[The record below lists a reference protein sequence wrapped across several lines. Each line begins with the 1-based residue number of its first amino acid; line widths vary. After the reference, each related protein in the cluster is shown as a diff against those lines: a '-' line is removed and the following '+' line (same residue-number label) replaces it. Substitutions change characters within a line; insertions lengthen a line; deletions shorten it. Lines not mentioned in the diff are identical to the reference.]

1 MKKHLLWFYILL
13 VSWGKMCVVQAQTLR
28 YGNEWIRFQQPYF
41 KFPIAQNGIYR
52 LDYKVLLEAG
62 LPLDTLQARYL
73 QVFHHGQE
81 MALYKT
87 TEGVLK
93 EDDFLEFYAKKRDG
107 TSDSLLYS
115 PPSAMPHPYY
125 SLFSD
130 TTYYF
135 LTVGN
140 EIGKK
145 IKQTPLNPNHA
156 RKPEPYHLAT
166 ERFLYTD
173 EFSFN
178 TFTGPVPTYQ
188 LSSLDKGEG
197 MTGVRRKGDTT
208 YVQRFELSDF
218 VPALDQKITVDF
230 ILNGRTF
237 LARQLTVG
245 ITNELQQTA
254 VDTFSLTGFEHQQK
268 RVSLPILGVV
278 QELSFTTRSTSSN
291 KADAYSLSLLEI
303 TYPQKWIYNGQ
314 EKIFYTRPNPADTS
328 WVIGEGDSQK
338 IRAFY
343 DITDETHPRQIP
355 YQSYG
360 SGWSALIPSTQ
371 LPRRLLMTDKILSVG
386 ALTPVKFE
394 EIKAKNADY
403 VMVYHP
409 RLKQAASAYESYRKS
424 REGGGY
430 NTLLLN
436 IHDLYNQ
443 FSFGEHSPLAIR
455 RMADYVLQS
464 SVVEPYLLLLGKA
477 YSAFDVRSRLE
488 QLDLI
493 PTIGYPASDPLL
505 TSGIDG
511 AVAEV
516 PAFLTGRIPATTNE
530 QLNDYLQKLKHYE
543 EAPFELWRKK
553 ILHLSGGSNSYEI
566 GRLKTKLKTL
576 QGIAEGAYVGAQVRA
591 LAKQQLEYIEAA
603 PVVQDVNEGVG
614 FMSFLGH
621 SSVNTTD
628 FNVGDISDKS
638 RGYAE
643 NQRYPILFFN
653 GCSYA
658 NVFRNASSQAMDWLF
673 TPQKGAIAV
682 VGQSHQNDLSAI
694 EKYMEVF
701 YKLQFQH
708 PDFYAQSLGKIL
720 KQAAEHISKN
730 NPTFVD
736 RVNLQEMLILGDPA
750 VRAFEIKK
758 PDYQLQKVFVE
769 SNNPNQSLAV
779 AVTWRV
785 GVVVSNVGKHDP
797 SLSQKYT
804 LTIKGL
810 GIYEFVLTPT
820 ANVDTL
826 YLEIKNEKNSP
837 KLECW
842 IDSKNQ
848 IEELNEQN
856 NVYVLSL
863 NPEILQSE
871 SMYPPNSIGDG
882 IRPLVDITLNDSPI
896 SDGATVIRGSV
907 FHFRVYDNRPL
918 FSSTDTAKVV
928 VEIRQKCNQCVFQ
941 KQWLYLD
948 FFSKNNHA
956 QWSMPVTLLA
966 GEYEMRLQAF
976 DLEGNQAFVIPLILS
991 FSILDAPSQ
1000 TQVKTYPNPFENYV
1014 IFNITNPSTK
1024 KYDNAIIQIF
1034 SQEGR
1039 LLSEENKSLLYPSN
1053 IIYWEVP
1060 LNTPDLMYYRV
1071 LLQNKEK
1078 EEIFTGK
1085 LIRR

>member
-1 MKKHLLWFYILL
+1 MPKHLLLFYILFASL
-13 VSWGKMCVVQAQTLR
+13 GERGAIHAQTLR

-41 KFPIAQNGIYR
+41 KFPIAQNGIYH
-52 LDYKVLLEAG
+52 LDYKVLLESG
-62 LPLDTLQARYL
+62 LPLDTLQAKYL

-81 MALYKT
+81 IALYKT
-87 TEGVLK
+87 TQGLLK
-93 EDDFLEFYAKKRDG
+93 EGDFLEFYAKKRDG

-145 IKQTPLNPNHA
+145 IKQTSFNPNHA
-156 RKPEPYHLAT
+156 HKPEPYHRAR

-197 MTGVRRKGDTT
+197 MTGVRRKSDTT

-230 ILNGRTF
+230 ILNGRSF

-245 ITNELQQTA
+245 ITNEVQQSA

-268 RVSLPILGVV
+268 KFALSIWGTVK
-278 QELSFTTRSTSSN
+278 ELNFTTHSTSSN

-314 EKIFYTRPNPADTS
+314 EKIFHTRPNPTDTS
-328 WVIGEGDSQK
+328 WVIGEGNSQQ

-343 DITDETHPRQIP
+343 DITDENNPRQIP

-403 VMVYHP
+403 IMVYHP
-409 RLKQAASAYESYRKS
+409 RLKQAANAYEAYRKS
-424 REGGGY
+424 KEGGGY
-430 NTLLLN
+430 KTLLLN
-436 IHDLYNQ
+436 IYDLYNQ
-443 FSFGEHSPLAIR
+443 FNFGEHSPLAIR
-455 RMADYVLQS
+455 RMADFVLQFS
-464 SVVEPYLLLLGKA
+464 GAEPYLLLLGKA
-477 YSAFDVRSRLE
+477 YSAFDVRSRLD
-488 QLDLI
+488 QLDLV
-493 PTIGYPASDPLL
+493 PTVGYPASDQLL
-505 TSGIDG
+505 TSGLGD
-511 AVAEV
+511 AATEV

-530 QLNDYLQKLKHYE
+530 QLNDYLQKLKYYE
-543 EAPFELWRKK
+543 QAPFELWRKK

-566 GRLKTKLKTL
+566 GRLKAKLRTL
-576 QGIAEGAYVGAQVRA
+576 QGIAESSYVGAHVRV
-591 LAKQQLEYIEAA
+591 LSKQQLEYIEAA

-621 SSVNTTD
+621 SSANNTD
-628 FNVGDISDKS
+628 FNIGEISDKS
-638 RGYAE
+638 RGYTE
-643 NQRYPILFFN
+643 NQKYPILFFN
-653 GCSYA
+653 GCSYT
-658 NVFRNASSQAMDWLF
+658 NVFRNASSQAIDWLF

-694 EKYMEVF
+694 EKYMEIF

-708 PDFYAQSLGKIL
+708 PDFYVQSLGKIL
-720 KQAAEHISKN
+720 KQAAQRISEN
-730 NPTFVD
+730 NPSFVD
-736 RVNLQEMLILGDPA
+736 IVNLQEMLILGDPA
-750 VRAFEIKK
+750 VSAFLIKR

-769 SNNPNQSLAV
+769 SNNTNQPLA
-779 AVTWRV
+779 AAATWRV
-785 GVVVSNVGKHDP
+785 GVVVTNVGKHEP
-797 SLSQKYT
+797 NIPQKYV
-804 LTIKGL
+804 LTIKG
-810 GIYEFVLTPT
+810 IDVYDFVLTPT

-856 NVYVLSL
+856 NAYVLSL
-863 NPEILQSE
+863 DPEILRAE
-871 SMYPPNSIGDG
+871 SIYPPNIGDA
-882 IRPLVDITLNDSPI
+882 IRPLLDITANKRPF
-896 SDGATVIRGSV
+896 ANAVEMAEGSV
-907 FHFRVYDNRPL
+907 LHFVLHDNRPL
-918 FSSTDTAKVV
+918 FSSTDTAKVQ
-928 VEIRQKCNQCVFQ
+928 VEIRQKCNQCVFERQ
-941 KQWLYLD
+941 SLHLE
-948 FFSKNNHA
+948 FLRVNNEL
-956 QWSMPVTLLA
+956 QWSMLLSLLP
-966 GEYEMRLQAF
+966 GEYEMRLQAT
-976 DLEGNQAFVIPLILS
+976 DLSGNEAFVIPLVLS
-991 FSILDAPSQ
+991 FSIIGGASQ
-1000 TQVKTYPNPFENYV
+1000 AEVLTYPNPFDSYV
-1014 IFNITNPSTK
+1014 IFKVTNSSVM
-1024 KYDNAIIQIF
+1024 KYDKALLQIF
-1034 SQEGR
+1034 NQEGQ
-1039 LLSEENKSLLYPSN
+1039 LLSEENQALLYPSN
-1053 IIYWEVP
+1053 LIYWKAP
-1060 LNTPDLMYYRV
+1060 LNAPALMYYRI
-1071 LLQNKEK
+1071 LLQNKEQQQG
-1078 EEIFTGK
+1078 FMGK
-1085 LIRR
+1085 LIRH